1 MLRFSIHYFLLFAM
15 IAAAGPYFQ
24 LLLRARGFD
33 KAQIGLLL
41 GLAAGAGL
49 LGPLLAGHL
58 ADRLG
63 KRRTVLTICLVAY
76 AGLFVPIAMTS
87 SFAVA
92 VVLVLG
98 IGLVARTSV
107 PLTDAMAASELAN
120 PAEQYGPTRV
130 WGSIGYVAALVVIAA
145 FSLVDEDSS
154 ASIMRAVL
162 ATVGLAIISS
172 QLLPD
177 RHRPDHVSAIP
188 KGTPAGFDAVFWLF
202 VAAAACHR
210 FAMTSHYSFFV
221 LFLRE
226 SMGMEKAAWTWA
238 IGATVEI
245 PLMFFS
251 GVLIKRF
258 GIVRILML
266 AMLLVSVRLL
276 VYSAAG
282 TVGPVL
288 AVQLVHGLT
297 FATYHAATIEFV
309 RRKIAAPRRAWAM
322 ALYMSLGGALP
333 GLVASSLG
341 GYISDRF
348 GYATM
353 YLSYAFVPLIGVGLL
368 AFGLRRFGSVP
379 GAPEESG

>member
-1 MLRFSIHYFLLFAM
+1 
-15 IAAAGPYFQ
+15 
-24 LLLRARGFD
+24 
-33 KAQIGLLL
+33 
-41 GLAAGAGL
+41 
-49 LGPLLAGHL
+49 
-58 ADRLG
+58 
-63 KRRTVLTICLVAY
+63 
-76 AGLFVPIAMTS
+76 
-87 SFAVA
+87 
-92 VVLVLG
+92 
-98 IGLVARTSV
+98 
-107 PLTDAMAASELAN
+107 
-120 PAEQYGPTRV
+120 
-130 WGSIGYVAALVVIAA
+130 
-145 FSLVDEDSS
+145 
-154 ASIMRAVL
+154 
-162 ATVGLAIISS
+162 
-172 QLLPD
+172 
-177 RHRPDHVSAIP
+177 
-188 KGTPAGFDAVFWLF
+188 
-202 VAAAACHR
+202 
-210 FAMTSHYSFFV
+210 
-221 LFLRE
+221 
-226 SMGMEKAAWTWA
+226 
-238 IGATVEI
+238 
-245 PLMFFS
+245 MFFS

>member
-1 MLRFSIHYFLLFAM
+1 MFRFSIHYFLLFAM
-15 IAAAGPYFQ
+15 IAVGGPYFQ

-49 LGPLLAGHL
+49 FGPLLAGHL

-63 KRRTVLTICLVAY
+63 QRRMVLTICLIGY
-76 AGLFVPIAMTS
+76 GCLFVPVAMTS
-87 SFAVA
+87 TFAVA

-130 WGSIGYVAALVVIAA
+130 WGSIGYVVALVVIAA
-145 FSLVDEDSS
+145 LDLVNEDSS

-162 ATVGLAIISS
+162 ATAALAIISS
-172 QLLPD
+172 QMLPD
-177 RHRPDHVSAIP
+177 RHRPEHVSAIP
-188 KGTPAGFDAVFWLF
+188 KGTPVGFDAVFWVF
-202 VAAAACHR
+202 VAAAACHQ
-210 FAMTSHYSFFV
+210 FGMTSHYSFFV

-251 GVLIKRF
+251 GVLIRRF
-258 GIVRILML
+258 GIVRIMML
-266 AMLLVSVRLL
+266 AMSLVSVRLF
-276 VYSAAG
+276 VYSASASP
-282 TVGPVL
+282 GPIL
-288 AVQLVHGLT
+288 AVQVLHGLT
-297 FATYHAATIEFV
+297 FATYHAATVEFL
-309 RRKIAAPRRAWAM
+309 RRKIAPARRAWAM
-322 ALYMSLGGALP
+322 ALYMSLGGGLP
-333 GLVASSLG
+333 SLVASSLG
-341 GYISDRF
+341 GQIVDRF
-348 GYATM
+348 GYAPM
-353 YLSYAFVPLIGVGLL
+353 YACYAFVPLVGVGLL

-379 GAPEESG
+379 SAPEESE

>member
-1 MLRFSIHYFLLFAM
+1 MFRFAVHYFLLFAM

-76 AGLFVPIAMTS
+76 ACLFIPMAMNS
-87 SFAVA
+87 SFALA
-92 VVLVLG
+92 VFLVLG

-107 PLTDAMAASELAN
+107 PLTDAMAASELPN

-145 FSLVDEDSS
+145 FNLVDEDSS
-154 ASIMRAVL
+154 ASILRGVL
-162 ATVGLAIISS
+162 ATVGLAVISS
-172 QLLPD
+172 RMLPD
-177 RHRPDHVSAIP
+177 RHRPEHVSAIP
-188 KGTPAGFDAVFWLF
+188 KGTPTGFDAVFWLF
-202 VAAAACHR
+202 VAAAACHQ
-210 FAMTSHYSFFV
+210 FGMASHYSFFA
-221 LFLRE
+221 LYLRE
-226 SMGMEKAAWTWA
+226 SMGMGKAAWTWA

-245 PLMFFS
+245 PFMFFS

-258 GIVRILML
+258 GIVRIMML
-266 AMLLVSVRLL
+266 AMSLVSVRLL
-276 VYSAAG
+276 AYSASPG
-282 TVGPVL
+282 LWPVL
-288 AVQLVHGLT
+288 AVQVVHGIT
-297 FATYHAATIEFV
+297 FATFHAATIEFL

-322 ALYMSLGGALP
+322 ALYVSLAGGLP
-333 GLVASSLG
+333 SLVGSSLG
-341 GYISDRF
+341 GYIVDRF
-348 GYATM
+348 GYAPM
-353 YLSYAFVPLIGVGLL
+353 YLVYAFVPLIGVGLL
-368 AFGLRRFGSVP
+368 AFGVRRLGSVT
-379 GAPEESG
+379 ASPEEGR